1 MRTTPATSRPGATH
15 PGDGHDAAKSARL
28 PGVEGIWVLIG
39 VDSVVFALLFA
50 SFMDAR
56 RSDPGGFDAAR
67 QSLDAALGG
76 LNTLVLLTSSWVVA
90 LAIQAL
96 RDGVS
101 QRAARLLALAVG
113 AGSAFVAVKSF
124 EYVDKLVAGTTPA
137 TNDFFMWY
145 FVLTGIHLI
154 HVLIGLGLLT
164 FLITGVRR
172 GRYDAGRIAVPE
184 SVATF
189 WHLVDLLWI
198 VIFPLLYLMR
208 AA

>member
-1 MRTTPATSRPGATH
+1 MKPTTTPTRPGSTDVDSNRGARS
-15 PGDGHDAAKSARL
+15 GRL

-50 SFMDAR
+50 SFLDAR

-67 QSLDAALGG
+67 QSLNADLGG
-76 LNTLVLLTSSWVVA
+76 VNTLVLLTSSWVVA

-96 RDGVS
+96 RDGVPR
-101 QRAARLLALAVG
+101 RASRLLILAVG
-113 AGSAFVAVKSF
+113 TGSVFVAVKSF

-137 TNDFFMWY
+137 TSDFFMWY
-145 FVLTGIHLI
+145 FVLTGIHLV
-154 HVLIGLGLLT
+154 HVLLGIGLLV
-164 FLITGVRR
+164 FVVVGVRR
-172 GRYDAGRIAVPE
+172 GRYGANRLAVPE